1 MSSFL
6 WIFLSFYWGGGRLRT
21 SNFWLVGPLTL
32 KFCHI
37 SYSGV
42 WLTPDEE
49 KAQRTRQT
57 GWDTSASYCGLWG
70 QPRSRGLMR
79 TLSVRGSGIWVLPLA
94 LCQLQIFAYKIS
106 HTCIPQHFPSIS
118 LHSAAEWFLWSS
130 VFNQRSMWAAFSRS
144 FLLHTVNRLLNL
156 ALLWSLLTL
165 QKRLNIFVCQ
175 RLCESGRTWL
185 LWYKQSSRLGLHS
198 L

>member
-1 MSSFL
+1 MRR
-6 WIFLSFYWGGGRLRT
+6 RLREP
-21 SNFWLVGPLTL
+21 GRQAETL
-32 KFCHI
+32 QHPI
-37 SYSGV
+37 VASEGSPGAEV
-42 WLTPDEE
+42 W
-49 KAQRTRQT
+49 
-57 GWDTSASYCGLWG
+57 C
-70 QPRSRGLMR
+70 LMR
-79 TLSVRGSGIWVLPLA
+79 TLSVRGLGIWVLPLA

-118 LHSAAEWFLWSS
+118 LHSSAEWFLRSS

-156 ALLWSLLTL
+156 ALFWSLLTL

-175 RLCESGRTWL
+175 RLCESQRTWL